1 MINRFY
7 KIINNRISIFLK
19 SLFFLRYL
27 FAIFFISTILF
38 LFIPNFFDNV
48 LRSNLSIA
56 IVSFFMAIY
65 MYMADI
71 SKKGYINLKNYNLPQ

>member
-38 LFIPNFFDNV
+38 LFIPNFFDYGKKDD
-48 LRSNLSIA
+48 A
-56 IVSFFMAIY
+56 IKTSLLKSYGLQLI
-65 MYMADI
+65 D
-71 SKKGYINLKNYNLPQ
+71 KGKIRYS